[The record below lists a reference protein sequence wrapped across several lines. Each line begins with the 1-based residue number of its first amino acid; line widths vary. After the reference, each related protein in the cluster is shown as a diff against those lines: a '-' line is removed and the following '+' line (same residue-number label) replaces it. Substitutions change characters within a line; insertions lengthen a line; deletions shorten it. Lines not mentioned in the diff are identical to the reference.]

1 MYYLFNW
8 INSLWISIVMLIVM
22 SWIISKASDKLGD
35 ALHILGIKLKIP
47 TSVRG
52 ATFDAISSSF
62 PEFSTAMIAVIVYKR
77 FTDVGVPTIAGSGV
91 FNILIIPM
99 ATIFAYKGKDLLI
112 KVDKKVVYRDMIFY
126 TMAIGALVFFTYLGS
141 YTVFSGIVLVSI
153 YIGYIFV
160 LYGETKNYRKNMS
173 EENKAYE
180 EIAAELDTEEDM
192 SYLKI
197 FIIMAITIALIWVSI
212 DGIIQSTTVISTF
225 FNIPQYIVSVV
236 IIAACTSIPDTLLSI
251 KSSQDG
257 DVEGAVANAV
267 GSNIFDICICLGV
280 PIIIAGKT
288 LPANF
293 SENVGVLIFLVIS
306 MLTTAL
312 LLLKKKGVTKKDAFV
327 MFAVY
332 IVFIIYIIGVALNIF
347 S

>member
-1 MYYLFNW
+1 MFNW
-8 INSLWISIVMLIVM
+8 INSLWISIIMLIVM

-35 ALHILGIKLKIP
+35 VLHILGVKLKIP

-126 TMAIGALVFFTYLGS
+126 TMSIGALVLFTYLGA
-141 YTVFSGIVLVSI
+141 YTVFSGIVLVLI

-160 LYGETKNYRKNMS
+160 LYSETKNYRKNIS
-173 EENKAYE
+173 EENSAYE
-180 EIAAELDTEEDM
+180 EIAAELDTEEEDM

-197 FIIMAITIALIWVSI
+197 FIIMIITIALIWVSI

-267 GSNIFDICICLGV
+267 GSNIFDVCICLGV
-280 PIIIAGKT
+280 PIIISGKT
-288 LPANF
+288 LPVNF

-332 IVFIIYIIGVALNIF
+332 LVFIIYIIGVALNIF

>member
-1 MYYLFNW
+1 MFNW
-8 INSLWISIVMLIVM
+8 INSLWISIVMLIVT